1 MMKFTPRIPVV
12 LFLDELEHP
21 GYRALEPVSR
31 ALLTELR
38 ALDSP
43 CMGRPVTLS
52 IRTARTRLNVTQRPV
67 ERAFKQLLE
76 HGWIE
81 QVQPASGQR
90 RYYQLKSPIRVPHG

>member
-1 MMKFTPRIPVV
+1 MMKFTPRIPIV

-43 CMGRPVTLS
+43 FAGRLVTLS
-52 IRTARTRLNVTQRPV
+52 IREARRRLNVTQRPV

-81 QVQPASGQR
+81 EAKGAGGQR
-90 RYYQLKSPIRVPHG
+90 RYFLLKSPIAVAHG

>member
-1 MMKFTPRIPVV
+1 MMKFTARIPVV
-12 LFLDELEHP
+12 IFFDEIEHP

-43 CMGRPVTLS
+43 FTGRLVTLS
-52 IRTARTRLNVTQRPV
+52 IRDASRRLNVTQRPV
-67 ERAFKQLLE
+67 ERAFMQLRE

-81 QVQPASGQR
+81 QVQHGSAQR
-90 RYYQLKSPIRVPHG
+90 RYYLLKSPIRVPHG